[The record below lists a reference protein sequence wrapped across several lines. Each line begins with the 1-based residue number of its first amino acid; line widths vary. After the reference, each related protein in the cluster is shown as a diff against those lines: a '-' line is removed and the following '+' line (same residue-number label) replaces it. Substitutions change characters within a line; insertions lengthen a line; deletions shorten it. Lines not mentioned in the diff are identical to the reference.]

1 MFAVSVSSLILWAD
15 SNFKS
20 MKGLNKVKAD
30 ERRKLKER
38 TEARVAQLGRQQARQ
53 NWTEVLDLCALL
65 WVALIVCFYA
75 RLYLS
80 QYPAH

>member
-1 MFAVSVSSLILWAD
+1 VFAVSVSSLIPRAET
-15 SNFKS
+15 NFKS

-38 TEARVAQLGRQQARQ
+38 TEARVAKLERQQARQ

-80 QYPAH
+80 QYRAH

>member
-1 MFAVSVSSLILWAD
+1 MQ
-15 SNFKS
+15 
-20 MKGLNKVKAD
+20 GLNKVKAN

-38 TEARVAQLGRQQARQ
+38 TEARVAQLEKQQAKE
-53 NWTEVLDLCALL
+53 NWVEVLDLCALL

-80 QYPAH
+80 QYRPH